1 MKTNNIAI
9 FPYSNEL
16 YSFLG
21 YIQVTQVMTVQY
33 IISLKGYG
41 IIGKEIW
48 VGDKKW
54 TVQEQLSEEQYAK
67 IDTIWITSL
76 AANLAT
82 NILFEFIETA
92 AERKLEIFITANLK
106 DEVKEEIKKI
116 NQKYSNHVDFLDDTV
131 YEDCKY
137 ENNVMVNVPVI
148 TVFGVGEMT
157 QKSDIQIYLRNHFGD
172 DFKVCQV
179 GTNRDCKMLGMYSF
193 PAFMSEKRYS
203 EKEKIC
209 KFNHWIKELEDEN
222 KPDVIILGIPGGIM
236 PLNDKHTFDYGVLAY
251 EIFSAIKPDYS
262 IMTLYAG
269 KYTDRF
275 YEDMKEL
282 CKYRYDFELDSFFV
296 SKYSPMSNSMKD
308 DILNFVEISGAVNEK
323 NNYLVYD
330 SKALENSDMYVDICH
345 TLEVYSAFESI

>member
-16 YSFLG
+16 YSILG
-21 YIQVTQVMTVQY
+21 AIQVAQVMNLQY
-33 IISLKGYG
+33 IMSLKGYG

-54 TVQEQLSEEQYAK
+54 TVQEQLSEEQYTQ

-82 NILFEFIETA
+82 NILYEFIEEVA
-92 AERKLEIFITANLK
+92 KRKLEIFITAKLK
-106 DEVKEEIKKI
+106 DEVKEQIKEI
-116 NQKYSNHVDFLDDTV
+116 NQKYRNHVDFLDDPI
-131 YEDCKY
+131 YEDFKY

-157 QKSDIQIYLRNHFGD
+157 QKLDIQIYLKNYFD
-172 DFKVCQV
+172 EDFKVCQV
-179 GTNRDCKMLGMYSF
+179 GTSRDCKMLGMYSF
-193 PAFMSEKRYS
+193 PAFMLEKGYS

-222 KPDVIILGIPGGIM
+222 KPDVIIIGIPGGIM
-236 PLNDKHTFDYGVLAY
+236 PLNDKHTFDYGILAY

-262 IMTLYAG
+262 IMALYAG
-269 KYTDRF
+269 KYTNRF
-275 YEDMKEL
+275 YEEMKML
-282 CKYRYDFELDSFFV
+282 CKYKYDIELDSFFV

-308 DILNFVEISGAVNEK
+308 DILNFVEISGDANK
-323 NNYLVYD
+323 TNNYLVYD
-330 SKALENSDMYVDICH
+330 SKSLENSGLYDDICR